1 MSSVFP
7 YALLYTS
14 AASFCGFPGEY
25 GIVFWG
31 KGLTKSESD
40 LDLEPEKLSEH
51 GTTCHRYR

>member
-1 MSSVFP
+1 VSSVFP

-31 KGLTKSESD
+31 E
-40 LDLEPEKLSEH
+40 
-51 GTTCHRYR
+51 RVN